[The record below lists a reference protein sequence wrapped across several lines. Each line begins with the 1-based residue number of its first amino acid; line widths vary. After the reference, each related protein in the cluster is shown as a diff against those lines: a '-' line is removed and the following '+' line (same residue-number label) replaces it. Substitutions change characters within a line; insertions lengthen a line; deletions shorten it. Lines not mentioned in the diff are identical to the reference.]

1 MATRRG
7 AKVMHIFDTD
17 YSLVNKF
24 LARFSSLFSKRQ
36 FLYFRLYVC
45 LLFKDMKR
53 ANMEVIAK
61 AASCQYQ
68 RLQYFFSESKWDHE
82 KLNDMRVALIEKQR
96 TTGSTPDGV
105 LVIDDS
111 ACPKIYAKKTE
122 GAGYQYCGVL
132 GQEAVCNVFVSS
144 AFASESKYFPINFR
158 FYKKEE
164 EFDEKNLHHFKS
176 KIQMAQEL
184 VEDAVAK
191 QIRFSAVVFDS
202 WYAHSSELI
211 ESLHSK
217 GLSLIGEVK
226 ANRNI
231 RVYHPVDKTRCFMQQ
246 DELVTLVKKYYW
258 HKIKPV
264 RIKSPDGNIRTVMAY
279 CFKSKLKD
287 CHVPLKIVVLFG
299 PYGRKDPKKI
309 HILITN
315 NSRLPLQ
322 RIVDLYRLRWSIESC
337 FRELKDFFMLDH
349 YQVRHRKRIERH
361 WVLCHLAW
369 TLAYWVKQNGYLSKV
384 LSYSPET
391 LNEVRKAINDIM
403 TFQQTVRV
411 AKRPGQLAE
420 RLKIKS
426 KRIHAKAG

>member
-1 MATRRG
+1 
-7 AKVMHIFDTD
+7 MHIFDAD
-17 YSLVNKF
+17 FSLVNKF
-24 LARFSSLFSKRQ
+24 LGRFSSLFSRRQ

-45 LLFKDMKR
+45 LLFQDMKR
-53 ANMEVIAK
+53 ANMEVMAK

-82 KLNDMRVALIEKQR
+82 KLNEERVALIEKQP
-96 TTGSTPDGV
+96 TTRSTPDGV

-122 GAGYQYCGVL
+122 GARYQYCGVL

-164 EFDEKNLHHFKS
+164 EFDDKTLHLFKS
-176 KIQMAQEL
+176 KIQLAQDL

-191 QIRFSAVVFDS
+191 EIRFSAIVFDA
-202 WYAHSSELI
+202 WYAHASELI
-211 ESLHSK
+211 ESLHAK
-217 GLSLIGEVK
+217 GLTLIGEVK

-231 RVYHPVDKTRCFMQQ
+231 RVYHPVTKSRCFLQQ
-246 DELVTLVKKYYW
+246 DELVTLVKKHYW
-258 HKIKPV
+258 HKVKPA
-264 RIKSPDGNIRTVMAY
+264 RIKSPDGEIKTVVAY
-279 CFKSKLKD
+279 SFKSKLKD
-287 CHVPLKIVVLFG
+287 CQVPLKIVILFG
-299 PYGRKDPKKI
+299 PYGRKDPKKV

-315 NSRLPLQ
+315 NSRLPVQ

-337 FRELKDFFMLDH
+337 YRELKDFFMLDH
-349 YQVRHRKRIERH
+349 YQVRTRKRIERH
-361 WVLCHLAW
+361 WALCHLAW
-369 TLAYWVKQNGYLSKV
+369 TLAYWVKQNGYLMKTV
-384 LSYSPET
+384 AYCPGT
-391 LNEVRKAINDIM
+391 LNEVRRAINDIM
-403 TFQQTVRV
+403 TFRDIVSA
-411 AKRPGQLAE
+411 AKRPDQLAE